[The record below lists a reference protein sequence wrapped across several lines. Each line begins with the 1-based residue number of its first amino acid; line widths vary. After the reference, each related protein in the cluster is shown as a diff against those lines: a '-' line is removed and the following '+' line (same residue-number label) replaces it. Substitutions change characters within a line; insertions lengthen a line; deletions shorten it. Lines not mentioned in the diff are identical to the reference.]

1 MIQLMKY
8 TYMLETEK
16 IKKELDKHWE
26 KYQKIIH
33 NKDASWEELNEA
45 RAILFLTG
53 NIYCEEIAVK
63 AIERRLH
70 LLKEKL
76 SLIEFFDIIDK
87 ESNKI
92 KKLRED
98 ELFLKL
104 EKFYRIIKEFKN
116 KYHEGKFYLDEEK
129 FIERYNEKSPD
140 KDMQIGYKGGFE
152 KNNQK

>member
-1 MIQLMKY
+1 
-8 TYMLETEK
+8 MLEPEK
-16 IKKELDKHWE
+16 IKKELNKLWE
-26 KYQKIIH
+26 RYQKIIEDK
-33 NKDASWEELNEA
+33 NTNWEELNEA

-76 SLIEFFDIIDK
+76 TLIEFFDLIDK
-87 ESNKI
+87 ESDKL

-98 ELFLKL
+98 NLFSRL

-116 KYHEGKFYLDEEK
+116 RYHEGKFYLDEEK
-129 FIERYNEKSPD
+129 FIKEYNDKSPD
-140 KDMQIGYKGGFE
+140 KDFKIGYKGEFN
-152 KNNQK
+152 KK